1 MLWHTAYDI
10 NMSFGAHDTAYG
22 TWKVTHC
29 RAEEGILQRKRPLE
43 EYEEEQRKR
52 TKDHRWDQAFR
63 MDFKDPVDFVQYL
76 EEHIQDGFKKYKTHY
91 NYIALVQSSGYGKT
105 RAVGE
110 LSKKGYW
117 IILFCFRG
125 IGSSGFPLETPKSGE
140 FLKELKECRS
150 VDEAANI
157 CLYWIGAAV
166 QIIAKEKYMPEQ
178 LWEMQMIQKD
188 KLYSF
193 WNEIAQIRKSFK
205 GSTDEVI
212 NNTKKLCE
220 EQLSGKV
227 LCLFDEAS
235 ALFDGNVNIDESSN
249 LPYRGCRRA
258 LAYISSIFGIMTD
271 TNSSVANLVPQAKD
285 DKSSRIIKDTNMSLL
300 DPFIHVATTDI
311 FSKSGS
317 LPQEIQELQGQQG
330 FDICQFGRPL
340 WIAYIVANKNVKGTI
355 LFAQSKLLGGMD
367 PSVLISNDN
376 DMGKNQIFAILISN
390 DNDMGKNHAKRKI
403 VLSHFGCTAGL
414 HLCPKME
421 LPSQLA
427 GNHMATIVA
436 INEDR
441 TELLACYPSEPI
453 LAEAAM
459 KILSVDNYRIKA
471 IEILNSIIWEGC
483 IVDAGDRGELGMR
496 IVLLTAWMH
505 TKPLDFYSRRIN
517 VLDFLQALFPQS
529 NINTCTMWEDY
540 EVGFTHFIPI
550 TYQPNMDT
558 IKKAWGQYGAIIL
571 KRCQQGGDLMLIV
584 QNKKTS
590 NFGCIVVQIKNWAR
604 RQTNFDDEVG
614 RQLEATHVFSEEL
627 GKHIGKELYLGIYVH
642 LGEAYTDDSSF
653 TLYDYSK
660 TGNRWKLQK
669 TDGDK
674 ATFNRIVVLGLSNF
688 YRNNDSEELKTMKSL
703 VRAWDNPLQ
712 WNEQSFDNK
721 RKALVSSMIP

>member
-1 MLWHTAYDI
+1 MP
-10 NMSFGAHDTAYG
+10 
-22 TWKVTHC
+22 C
-29 RAEEGILQRKRPLE
+29 AEEGILQRKRPLE

-235 ALFDGNVNIDESSN
+235 ALFDGNVNIDE
-249 LPYRGCRRA
+249 
-258 LAYISSIFGIMTD
+258 
-271 TNSSVANLVPQAKD
+271 
-285 DKSSRIIKDTNMSLL
+285 
-300 DPFIHVATTDI
+300 
-311 FSKSGS
+311 
-317 LPQEIQELQGQQG
+317 IQELQGQQG

-376 DMGKNQIFAILISN
+376 DMGKN
-390 DNDMGKNHAKRKI
+390 HAKRKI
-403 VLSHFGCTAGL
+403 VLSHFGCTA
-414 HLCPKME
+414 
-421 LPSQLA
+421 
-427 GNHMATIVA
+427 
-436 INEDR
+436 
-441 TELLACYPSEPI
+441 
-453 LAEAAM
+453 
-459 KILSVDNYRIKA
+459 
-471 IEILNSIIWEGC
+471 
-483 IVDAGDRGELGMR
+483 
-496 IVLLTAWMH
+496 
-505 TKPLDFYSRRIN
+505 DFYSRRIN